1 MKTFVIFLMALTL
14 CAFTGQASAKYNSN
28 MEGVLEGVYVYTD
41 GDYIYFRLE
50 NQPTSHPTCKTNYF
64 VISETVSRE
73 RRQMLLSRLLSAY
86 AMKEN
91 VNIGYDSQ
99 GDCVH
104 GYIRV
109 HRVG

>member
-1 MKTFVIFLMALTL
+1 MKKITTFIITL
-14 CAFTGQASAKYNSN
+14 FTILSFNAGAAYNAN
-28 MEGVLEGVYVYTD
+28 MIGVLKSVMVYTE
-41 GDYIYFRLE
+41 GSYIYLILD
-50 NQPTSHPTCKTNYF
+50 NQPKSHPTCKPNYF
-64 VISETVSRE
+64 VISDSVPQE

-86 AMKEN
+86 AMKEK

-99 GDCVH
+99 GDCVN